1 MRLAV
6 IMAMVLAACVAVDSA
21 SARQGNKGSIGKGS
35 VALPKKSA
43 PPKAGGPLSK
53 GSTTTKG
60 IIMQDG
66 RICNPRWGC

>member
-1 MRLAV
+1 
-6 IMAMVLAACVAVDSA
+6 MAMVLAACVAVDSA

-35 VALPKKSA
+35 VALPKKA
-43 PPKAGGPLSK
+43 VPKAGGPLSQ
-53 GSTTTKG
+53 GSPTTKG